1 MVSSVRAGLSVQQ
14 RLKQTPSLAACAKR
28 QTGSDWMRPVAVHSR
43 LGALRAIGSNV
54 LIRASRSHSPVHART
69 LIPIF
74 SPMSETSRFTLTWM
88 KTAPPGNP
96 VISMAPNIVVG
107 GARQTRVQTSPAIPT
122 ANTKFDGTPSPVLA
136 ITAQGSR

>member
-1 MVSSVRAGLSVQQ
+1 M
-14 RLKQTPSLAACAKR
+14 
-28 QTGSDWMRPVAVHSR
+28 
-43 LGALRAIGSNV
+43 IGSNV

-88 KTAPPGNP
+88 KTAPPRNP

-107 GARQTRVQTSPAIPT
+107 GARQTRVQTSPAIPI
-122 ANTKFDGTPSPVLA
+122 ANTKFDGTPGPALA